1 MDDEIRA
8 LGQTL
13 VTVLF
18 VSFLV
23 AAVVTL
29 QNLIVER
36 FDIVNGDN
44 DVVTVAPEPAP
55 EPATSPT
62 EPQVVYIEKEVPVVI
77 EKEVP
82 VVVEKE
88 VQVSSSDDKY
98 PWAKEV
104 VAGIIGTIIT
114 TVATFIW
121 SKVRKRKSQREK
133 EEKPNITVNV

>member
-1 MDDEIRA
+1 MDVEIRA

-13 VTVLF
+13 VTILF

-23 AAVVTL
+23 AAVFTL
-29 QNLIVER
+29 QNLIAER
-36 FDIVNGDN
+36 FDAVSGDN
-44 DVVTVAPEPAP
+44 DVVMVAPES
-55 EPATSPT
+55 EPVTSPT

-114 TVATFIW
+114 TVAMCIW

>member
-1 MDDEIRA
+1 M
-8 LGQTL
+8 
-13 VTVLF
+13 
-18 VSFLV
+18 
-23 AAVVTL
+23 
-29 QNLIVER
+29 
-36 FDIVNGDN
+36 
-44 DVVTVAPEPAP
+44 VTVAPEPAP

-121 SKVRKRKSQREK
+121 SKVRKRKSQQEK